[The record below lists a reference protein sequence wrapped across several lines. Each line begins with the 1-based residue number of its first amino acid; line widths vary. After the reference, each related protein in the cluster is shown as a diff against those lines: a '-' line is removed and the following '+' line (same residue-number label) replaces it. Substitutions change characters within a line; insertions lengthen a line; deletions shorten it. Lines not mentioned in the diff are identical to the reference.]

1 MSCHSPQPHQ
11 APALPASFTW
21 ALGMLCFHRKKELLQ
36 GVYMMGF
43 NRPSKIQEQALPLM
57 LAYP

>member
-1 MSCHSPQPHQ
+1 MLQHTSLLHMG
-11 APALPASFTW
+11 TW
-21 ALGMLCFHRKKELLQ
+21 MLCFHRKKELLQ